1 MSSIDMKNKSE
12 AVAETGPPEERRTTL
27 SRRLFV
33 FFTHVYLIPLA
44 LVAVFPLYWLMST
57 SLKFRGNILRFPPQW
72 FPDPI
77 TIENYQ
83 RVFITNPFELWYF
96 NSLFITISATFGA
109 ILSAALVAYGFARL
123 QFIGRNFWFALVLA
137 TLMVPESVLII
148 PRFALMRFFGWIDT
162 WIPLILPFF
171 LGGGAFNI
179 FLLRQFFRTIPLE
192 LDEAAKIDGASNLRI
207 FWQILLPNLKP
218 VLAVVVVFTAIFNW
232 NSFMSPLVFINTTE
246 KLPVAVG
253 IQMVL
258 AGSQAGPGNTGA
270 MMAASTMITIPVIM
284 LFAFSQK
291 YFMQGIVLTGL
302 SGR

>member
-1 MSSIDMKNKSE
+1 MKDKVE
-12 AVAETGPPEERRTTL
+12 AVTETIPSEERGITL

-33 FFTHVYLIPLA
+33 LFTHIYLIPLA
-44 LVAVFPLYWLMST
+44 TAAVFPLYWLMST

-96 NSLFITISATFGA
+96 NSLVITISSTFGA
-109 ILSAALVAYGFARL
+109 VLSAALVAYGFARL
-123 QFIGRNFWFALVLA
+123 QFIGRNFWFAVVLA

-148 PRFALMRFFGWIDT
+148 PRFGLMRFFGWIDT
-162 WIPLILPFF
+162 WIPLILPFY

-192 LDEAAKIDGASNLRI
+192 LDEAAKIDGASNLRV

-232 NSFMSPLVFINTTE
+232 NSFLSPLVFINTTE

-270 MMAASTMITIPVIM
+270 MMAASTLITIPVIM

>member
-1 MSSIDMKNKSE
+1 MKDKVE
-12 AVAETGPPEERRTTL
+12 AVTETIPSEERGITL

-33 FFTHVYLIPLA
+33 LFTHIYLMPLA
-44 LVAVFPLYWLMST
+44 IAAVFPLYWLMST

-96 NSLFITISATFGA
+96 NSLVITISSTFGA
-109 ILSAALVAYGFARL
+109 VLSAALVAYGFARL
-123 QFIGRNFWFALVLA
+123 QFIGRNFWFAVVLA

-148 PRFALMRFFGWIDT
+148 PRFGLMRFFGWIDT

-192 LDEAAKIDGASNLRI
+192 LDEAAKIDGASNLRV

-232 NSFMSPLVFINTTE
+232 NSFLSPLVFINTTE

>member
-1 MSSIDMKNKSE
+1 MGQSNAGAADT
-12 AVAETGPPEERRTTL
+12 AQPEEKKRTL
-27 SRRLFV
+27 KQRLFV
-33 FFTHVYLIPLA
+33 LFTHIYLFPLA
-44 LVAVFPLYWLMST
+44 VVAVFPLYWLMST
-57 SLKFRGNILRFPPQW
+57 SVKFRGNILRFPPQW

-83 RVFITNPFELWYF
+83 RLFITNPFEVWYF
-96 NSLFITISATFGA
+96 NSLVITISATLGA
-109 ILSAALVAYGFARL
+109 TLSASLVAYGFARL
-123 QFIGRNFWFALVLA
+123 NFLGRNIWFAVVLA

-270 MMAASTMITIPVIM
+270 MMAASTLITIPVIM

>member
-1 MSSIDMKNKSE
+1 MKDKVE
-12 AVAETGPPEERRTTL
+12 AVTETIPSEERSITL

-33 FFTHVYLIPLA
+33 LFTHIYLIPLA
-44 LVAVFPLYWLMST
+44 IAAVFPLYWLMST

-96 NSLFITISATFGA
+96 NSLVITISSTFGA
-109 ILSAALVAYGFARL
+109 VLSAALVAYGFARL
-123 QFIGRNFWFALVLA
+123 QFIGRNFWFAVVLA

-148 PRFALMRFFGWIDT
+148 PRFGLMRFFGWIDT
-162 WIPLILPFF
+162 WIPLILPFY

-192 LDEAAKIDGASNLRI
+192 LDEAAKIDGASNLRV

-232 NSFMSPLVFINTTE
+232 NSFLSPLVFINTTE

-270 MMAASTMITIPVIM
+270 MMAASTLITIPVIM

>member
-1 MSSIDMKNKSE
+1 MGQSNAKAADT
-12 AVAETGPPEERRTTL
+12 ALPEERKRTP
-27 SRRLFV
+27 RQRLFV
-33 FFTHVYLIPLA
+33 LFTHIYLFPLA
-44 LVAVFPLYWLMST
+44 VVAVFPLYWLMST
-57 SLKFRGNILRFPPQW
+57 SVKFRGNILRFPPQW

-83 RVFITNPFELWYF
+83 RLFITNPFEVWYF
-96 NSLFITISATFGA
+96 NSLVITISATLGA
-109 ILSAALVAYGFARL
+109 TLSASLVAYGFARL
-123 QFIGRNFWFALVLA
+123 NFLGRNIWFAIVLA

-270 MMAASTMITIPVIM
+270 MMAASTLITIPVIM

>member
-1 MSSIDMKNKSE
+1 MTSTEMKQGNAGASDS
-12 AVAETGPPEERRTTL
+12 AQPEERKGTL
-27 SRRLFV
+27 RQRLFV
-33 FFTHVYLIPLA
+33 LFTHSYLFPLA
-44 LVAVFPLYWLMST
+44 VVAVFPLYWLMST

-83 RVFITNPFELWYF
+83 RLFITNPFEIWYF
-96 NSLFITISATFGA
+96 NSLVITISATIGA
-109 ILSAALVAYGFARL
+109 TLSASLVAFGFARL
-123 QFIGRNFWFALVLA
+123 NFLGRNVWFAVVLA

-270 MMAASTMITIPVIM
+270 MMAASTLITIPVIM
-284 LFAFSQK
+284 LFAFSQR

>member
-1 MSSIDMKNKSE
+1 MGQNNIE
-12 AVAETGPPEERRTTL
+12 AGETVLPEGRKRTL
-27 SRRLFV
+27 RERLFV
-33 FFTHVYLIPLA
+33 LFTHIYLFPLA
-44 LVAVFPLYWLMST
+44 VVAVFPLYWLMST
-57 SLKFRGNILRFPPQW
+57 SVKFRGNILRFPPQW

-83 RVFITNPFELWYF
+83 RLFITNPFEIWYF
-96 NSLFITISATFGA
+96 NSLVITISATLGA
-109 ILSAALVAYGFARL
+109 TLSASLVAFGFARL
-123 QFIGRNFWFALVLA
+123 HFVGRNVWFAVVLA

-179 FLLRQFFRTIPLE
+179 FLLRQFFRTIPIE

-218 VLAVVVVFTAIFNW
+218 VLAVVIVFTAIFNW

-270 MMAASTMITIPVIM
+270 MMAASTLITIPVIM

>member
-1 MSSIDMKNKSE
+1 MKDKVE
-12 AVAETGPPEERRTTL
+12 AVTETIPSEERGITL

-33 FFTHVYLIPLA
+33 LFTHIYLIPLA
-44 LVAVFPLYWLMST
+44 IAAVFPLYWLMST

-96 NSLFITISATFGA
+96 NSLVITISSTFGA
-109 ILSAALVAYGFARL
+109 VLSAALVAYGFARL
-123 QFIGRNFWFALVLA
+123 QFIGRNFWFAVVLA

-148 PRFALMRFFGWIDT
+148 PRFGLMRFFGWIDT
-162 WIPLILPFF
+162 WIPLILPFY

-192 LDEAAKIDGASNLRI
+192 LDEAAKIDGASNLRV

-232 NSFMSPLVFINTTE
+232 NSFLSPLVFINTTE

-270 MMAASTMITIPVIM
+270 MMAASTLITIPVIM

>member
-1 MSSIDMKNKSE
+1 MGQSNAGAADT
-12 AVAETGPPEERRTTL
+12 AQPEEKKRTL
-27 SRRLFV
+27 RQRLFV
-33 FFTHVYLIPLA
+33 LFTHIYLFPLA
-44 LVAVFPLYWLMST
+44 VVAVFPLYWLMST
-57 SLKFRGNILRFPPQW
+57 SVKFRGNILRFPPQW

-83 RVFITNPFELWYF
+83 RLFITNPFEVWYF
-96 NSLFITISATFGA
+96 NSLVITISATLGA
-109 ILSAALVAYGFARL
+109 TLSASLVAYGFARL
-123 QFIGRNFWFALVLA
+123 NFLGRNIWFAVVLA

-162 WIPLILPFF
+162 WTPLILPFF

-270 MMAASTMITIPVIM
+270 MMAASTLITIPVIM

>member
-1 MSSIDMKNKSE
+1 MRQKN
-12 AVAETGPPEERRTTL
+12 AGATALPEEKKMTL
-27 SRRLFV
+27 RQRLFV
-33 FFTHVYLIPLA
+33 LFTHFYLFPLA
-44 LVAVFPLYWLMST
+44 VVAVFPLYWLMST
-57 SLKFRGNILRFPPQW
+57 SVKFRGNILRFPPQW

-83 RVFITNPFELWYF
+83 RLFITNPFEIWYF
-96 NSLFITISATFGA
+96 NSLVITISATLGA
-109 ILSAALVAYGFARL
+109 TLSASLVAYGFARL
-123 QFIGRNFWFALVLA
+123 NFLGRNIWFAVVLA

-192 LDEAAKIDGASNLRI
+192 FDEAAKIDGASNLRI

-270 MMAASTMITIPVIM
+270 MMAASTLITIPVIM

>member
-1 MSSIDMKNKSE
+1 MTSSKESSASRIAIAS
-12 AVAETGPPEERRTTL
+12 PPEEEQGRTFRNRVLTVL
-27 SRRLFV
+27 
-33 FFTHVYLIPLA
+33 THVYLFPLA
-44 LVAVFPLYWLMST
+44 IVAVFPLYWLMST
-57 SLKFRGNILRFPPQW
+57 SLKFRGNILKFPPQW

-83 RVFITNPFELWYF
+83 RLFITNPFDIWYF
-96 NSLFITISATFGA
+96 NSLVITISSTFGA
-109 ILSAALVAYGFARL
+109 TISAALVAFGFARL
-123 QFIGRNFWFALVLA
+123 RFFGRNFWFAVVLA

-148 PRFALMRFFGWIDT
+148 PRFGLMRLFGWIDT

-179 FLLRQFFRTIPLE
+179 FLLRQFFRTLPHE

-218 VLAVVVVFTAIFNW
+218 VLAVVVVFTAIANW
-232 NSFMSPLVFINTTE
+232 NSFLYPLVFINTTE

-270 MMAASTMITIPVIM
+270 MMAASTLITIPVIM

>member
-1 MSSIDMKNKSE
+1 MNHKVE
-12 AVAETGPPEERRTTL
+12 AVTETVPSEERSITL

-33 FFTHVYLIPLA
+33 LFTHIYLIPLA
-44 LVAVFPLYWLMST
+44 IAAVFPLYWLMST

-96 NSLFITISATFGA
+96 NSLVITISSTFGA
-109 ILSAALVAYGFARL
+109 VLSAALVAYGFARL
-123 QFIGRNFWFALVLA
+123 QFIGRNFWFAVVLA

-148 PRFALMRFFGWIDT
+148 PRFGLMRFFGWIDT

-192 LDEAAKIDGASNLRI
+192 LDEAAKIDGASNLRV

-232 NSFMSPLVFINTTE
+232 NSFLSPLVFINTTE

-270 MMAASTMITIPVIM
+270 MMAASTLITIPVIM

>member
-1 MSSIDMKNKSE
+1 MKDKVE
-12 AVAETGPPEERRTTL
+12 AVTETIPSEERGITL

-33 FFTHVYLIPLA
+33 LFTHIYLIPLA
-44 LVAVFPLYWLMST
+44 IAAVFPLYWLMST

-96 NSLFITISATFGA
+96 NSLVITISSTFGA
-109 ILSAALVAYGFARL
+109 VLSAALVAYGFARL
-123 QFIGRNFWFALVLA
+123 QFIGRNFWFAVVLA

-148 PRFALMRFFGWIDT
+148 PRFGLMRFFGWIDT

-192 LDEAAKIDGASNLRI
+192 LDEAAKIDGASNLRV

-232 NSFMSPLVFINTTE
+232 NSFLSPLVFINTTE

-270 MMAASTMITIPVIM
+270 MMAASTLITIPVIM